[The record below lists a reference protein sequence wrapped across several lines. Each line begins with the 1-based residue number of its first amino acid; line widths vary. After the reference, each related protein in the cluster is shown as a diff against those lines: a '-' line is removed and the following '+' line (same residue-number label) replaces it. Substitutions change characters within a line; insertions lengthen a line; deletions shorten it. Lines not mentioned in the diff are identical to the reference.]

1 MKLSRGRV
9 GASYQPKIPVTEF
22 RPKGSNQRLANGAE
36 IDAYDK
42 QDLIRKIG
50 SLYEGVKNGVIARND
65 DDMMSTEARRD
76 VVEARAAALSDAL
89 NDKTGVKWQAL
100 GETVT
105 EEIYEALGREG
116 FTRKILGFKPIKRGD
131 VARIAIRRKDVIGYY
146 IATTSP
152 TVVASVV
159 RQSYVHPPDAY
170 LTFRIEIDDLEL
182 ELADTDLLEH
192 KYNDGLEQILREED
206 LRTKALL
213 DASAPTYN
221 ELVFFNAFTPSVFQ
235 AMRTQIARWTIPVA
249 HALIAVDLW
258 NDILT
263 DTEFSSYYDPVSKH
277 QVIMEGNLGSFFG
290 VTLLTDGFRE
300 ENLQVLNPG
309 EVYFLGTPKALG
321 VLMERKP
328 LTVDSVNQA
337 VVGRP
342 VRGWFG
348 TAIVSHA
355 VVNARSVVRGQRIS

>member
-1 MKLSRGRV
+1 
-9 GASYQPKIPVTEF
+9 VTEF
-22 RPKGSNQRLANGAE
+22 RPKGSNQRIANGDE
-36 IDAYDK
+36 IDAYDRK
-42 QDLIRKIG
+42 DLIRKIG
-50 SLYEGVKNGVIARND
+50 DLYQGVKSGVIARNED
-65 DDMMSTEARRD
+65 EMMSTEDRRE

-235 AMRTQIARWTIPVA
+235 AMRTQINEVA
-249 HALIAVDLW
+249 
-258 NDILT
+258 
-263 DTEFSSYYDPVSKH
+263 
-277 QVIMEGNLGSFFG
+277 
-290 VTLLTDGFRE
+290 
-300 ENLQVLNPG
+300 
-309 EVYFLGTPKALG
+309 KA
-321 VLMERKP
+321 
-328 LTVDSVNQA
+328 A
-337 VVGRP
+337 
-342 VRGWFG
+342 
-348 TAIVSHA
+348 
-355 VVNARSVVRGQRIS
+355 